1 VRVYYF
7 PLVCFETLFLAF
19 LPLSFSL
26 VSALP
31 WQIAYHNS
39 KLEEV
44 SQHSVRIA
52 KSATIGQLLEE
63 LRRQLPAEAQGER
76 PLRLLEVY
84 QWRIW
89 QVGAVGRQRGWQ
101 QGWQQGRWAGRS
113 RAHGRARHGRA
124 GGLTG
129 AQGTSQG
136 SQDDGVAGQQRAWSC
151 PARLFAAR
159 CPDPPLPLPPPLPPL
174 PADV

>member
-1 VRVYYF
+1 MRVYYF

-52 KSATIGQLLEE
+52 KSATIGQMLEE

-101 QGWQQGRWAGRS
+101 QGWQQGRWAGS